1 MSSKNVN
8 NLVGKSFEELSVEE
22 MMEMQGAANA
32 DANSTVVITI
42 STIEISEAVSVLVS
56 ALSASTISVVASKKN
71 KCK

>member
-1 MSSKNVN
+1 MNSKNVN

-32 DANSTVVITI
+32 DANSTIVIPI

>member
-32 DANSTVVITI
+32 DANSTVVIPI

-56 ALSASTISVVASKKN
+56 ALSASTIYVVASKKN

>member
-1 MSSKNVN
+1 
-8 NLVGKSFEELSVEE
+8 
-22 MMEMQGAANA
+22 MEMQGAANA
-32 DANSTVVITI
+32 DANSTVVIPI

>member
-32 DANSTVVITI
+32 DANSTVVIPI

-56 ALSASTISVVASKKN
+56 ALSASTISVVASKKI

>member
-32 DANSTVVITI
+32 DANSTVVIPI

>member
-1 MSSKNVN
+1 MNSKNVN

-32 DANSTVVITI
+32 DANSTVVIPI

>member
-22 MMEMQGAANA
+22 MMEMQGAASA
-32 DANSTVVITI
+32 DANSTVVIPI

-56 ALSASTISVVASKKN
+56 AISASTISVAASKKN

>member
-32 DANSTVVITI
+32 DANSTVVIPI

-56 ALSASTISVVASKKN
+56 AISASTISVAASKKN

>member
-32 DANSTVVITI
+32 DANSTIVIPI
-42 STIEISEAVSVLVS
+42 STIEISEAVSVIVS
-56 ALSASTISVVASKKN
+56 AVSATTISVAASKKN

>member
-32 DANSTVVITI
+32 EANSTIVIPI
-42 STIEISEAVSVLVS
+42 STIEISEAVSVIVS
-56 ALSASTISVVASKKN
+56 AVSAATISVAASKK
-71 KCK
+71 KQCK

>member
-32 DANSTVVITI
+32 DANSTIVIPI
-42 STIEISEAVSVLVS
+42 STIEISEAVSVIVS
-56 ALSASTISVVASKKN
+56 AVSAATISVAASKKN
-71 KCK
+71 QCK

>member
-8 NLVGKSFEELSVEE
+8 DLVGKSFEELSVEE

-32 DANSTVVITI
+32 DANSTVVIPI

>member
-32 DANSTVVITI
+32 DANSTIVIPI
-42 STIEISEAVSVLVS
+42 STIEISEAVSVIVS
-56 ALSASTISVVASKKN
+56 AVSAATISVAASKK
-71 KCK
+71 KQCK

>member
-32 DANSTVVITI
+32 DVNSTVVIPI